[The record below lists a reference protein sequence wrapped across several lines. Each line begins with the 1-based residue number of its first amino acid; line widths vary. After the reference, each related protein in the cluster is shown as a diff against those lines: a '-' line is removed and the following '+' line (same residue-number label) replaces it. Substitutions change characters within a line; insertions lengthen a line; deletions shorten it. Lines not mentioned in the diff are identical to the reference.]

1 MRWFVACLF
10 FVAVAVAAPAQGRAA
25 QAGVAKVEKLETLFK
40 ELKKART
47 ASSAGR
53 IAQSIWKEWGQS
65 GSATVDLLMQWS
77 DDAMK
82 QRKFDAALDFLDQVI
97 VLDPAY
103 AEGWNK
109 RATIHYMMDEYAKSM
124 SDIEHVLRIE
134 PRHFGALTG
143 MAMILKQTG
152 RREMALQAYTRV
164 LEVYPMMRSAQ
175 TAVAELSEELAGEG
189 I

>member
-1 MRWFVACLF
+1 
-10 FVAVAVAAPAQGRAA
+10 
-25 QAGVAKVEKLETLFK
+25 
-40 ELKKART
+40 
-47 ASSAGR
+47 
-53 IAQSIWKEWGQS
+53 
-65 GSATVDLLMQWS
+65 
-77 DDAMK
+77 
-82 QRKFDAALDFLDQVI
+82 
-97 VLDPAY
+97 
-103 AEGWNK
+103 
-109 RATIHYMMDEYAKSM
+109 M

>member
-1 MRWFVACLF
+1 MKWFAAWF
-10 FVAVAVAAPAQGRAA
+10 FAAVLAIMTPAQGLTA
-25 QAGVAKVEKLETLFK
+25 QTGANQPQKIETLFK

-53 IAQSIWKEWGQS
+53 IAQSIWKQWADS
-65 GSATVDLLMQWS
+65 GSPTIDLLMQWS

-82 QRKFDAALDFLDQVI
+82 KRKYDAALDFLDQV
-97 VLDPAY
+97 VTLEPDY
-103 AEGWNK
+103 AEGWNR
-109 RATIHYMMDEYAKSM
+109 RATVHYMMDEYAKSM
-124 SDIEHVLRIE
+124 SDIEHVLRLE

-152 RREMALQAYTRV
+152 RKELALQAYQRV

-175 TAVAELSEELAGEG
+175 SAVTELSEELAGEG